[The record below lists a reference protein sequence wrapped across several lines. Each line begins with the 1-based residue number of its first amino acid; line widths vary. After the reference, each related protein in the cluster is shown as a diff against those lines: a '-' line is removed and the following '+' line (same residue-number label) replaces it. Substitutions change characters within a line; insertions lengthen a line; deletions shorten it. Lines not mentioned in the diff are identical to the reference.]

1 MGAID
6 FEDIIV
12 DDRELDRIPGGIL
25 GYSYRLRSELIEIA
39 PKLGI
44 QLSGD
49 LLYPVEAAR
58 VEAQAESERGLW
70 LEQTVWY

>member
-1 MGAID
+1 VGAID

-12 DDRELDRIPGGIL
+12 DDRVLDRIPGGIL
-25 GYSYRLRSELIEIA
+25 SFSYRLRSELIEIA

-49 LLYPVEAAR
+49 LLDPVKAAR
-58 VEAQAESERGLW
+58 VEAQIEH
-70 LEQTVWY
+70 